1 MRYSKS
7 RPSST
12 VQGGRL
18 TFRPAWLADQEAL
31 KLILDKFGQG
41 AMLNA
46 T

>member
-1 MRYSKS
+1 MRQQ
-7 RPSST
+7 PVA
-12 VQGGRL
+12 VQYYAMGL
-18 TFRPAWLADQEAL
+18 PYFLAVLADQEAL